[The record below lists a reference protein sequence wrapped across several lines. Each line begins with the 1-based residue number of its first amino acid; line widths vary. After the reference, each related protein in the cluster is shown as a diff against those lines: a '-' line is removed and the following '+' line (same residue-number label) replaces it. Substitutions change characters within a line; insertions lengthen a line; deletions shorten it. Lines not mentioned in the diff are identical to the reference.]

1 MKNNHLNRFA
11 GSLTTAAT
19 ILALSSTSQGQ
30 TLYYDTNGTTAGF
43 GNFSSAWNGTN
54 AFFNTDSLGGAGTFS
69 AVTTAADNVVISG
82 NGATGSIVVS
92 GNQSVGSIE
101 FANSANLA
109 AMRVGTAG
117 GPVMSLNVAGNITD
131 TGAGNADIR
140 IVNMNASN
148 AATILTASSIS
159 IGVVSFAEESF
170 SNPQFWS
177 TSYDMTMFTQFS
189 FGRGNGNYTYTQTG
203 GIVKVN
209 DVNRGIVFNANAG
222 ELDTSSIRLHTYNMN
237 GGEIRVG
244 RIGVNAQNDGDNNT
258 NNRYSSTAKLEFNDG
273 TIQNANTN
281 GTLLFQNGLAFKD
294 YAGSGTKDMQYN
306 THLPL
311 TITLSQTGVPTI
323 HADGASSSIIVT
335 PGAQLI
341 DKATEAGI
349 LSKTGLGNLVLTGGG
364 PVAVNSWTGSTTV
377 SDGKVTTD
385 FSLIAG
391 QPATGGTDS
400 LSNAYSAVSPLVLN
414 GGNFELKGRSS

>member
-19 ILALSSTSQGQ
+19 ILALSSTAQGQ
-30 TLYYDTNGTTAGF
+30 TLYYDTNGPTTGF
-43 GNFSSAWNGTN
+43 GNFASAWNGTN
-54 AFFNTDSLGGAGTFS
+54 AFFNTDSLGEAGTFS

-82 NGATGSIVVS
+82 NGATGVIVVS
-92 GNQSVGSIE
+92 GNQTVGSID
-101 FANSANLA
+101 FANTANLA
-109 AMRVGTAG
+109 ALQI
-117 GPVMSLNVAGNITD
+117 GPQTGAARSLTVAGAITD
-131 TGAGNADIR
+131 SGAGSSDIR
-140 IVNMNASN
+140 VLNLTSSA
-148 AATILTASSIS
+148 AATVLVASSITT
-159 IGVVSFAEESF
+159 GVLNFAEDLF
-170 SNPQFWS
+170 GNAQFFS
-177 TSYDMTMFTQFS
+177 TSYDITLATQFS
-189 FGRGNGNYTYTQTG
+189 LGRGNGNYTYTQTG

-209 DVNRGIVFNANAG
+209 DLNRGISFNAGAP
-222 ELDTSSIRLHTYNMN
+222 DDVTSSTRFHTYNMN

-244 RIGVNAQNDGDNNT
+244 RIGVNIQNDGNNNT
-258 NNRYSSTAKLEFNDG
+258 SNRYSSIAKLEFNDG

-294 YAGSGTKDMQYN
+294 YAGSGTKDLQYN

-364 PVAVNSWTGSTTV
+364 PVAVNSWT
-377 SDGKVTTD
+377 
-385 FSLIAG
+385 
-391 QPATGGTDS
+391 
-400 LSNAYSAVSPLVLN
+400 
-414 GGNFELKGRSS
+414 